1 MARSPENPGEQ
12 LIRGANE
19 AIRKA
24 TVELRQQANAR
35 VAQLQQQ
42 AQESTQKVGK

>member
-19 AIRKA
+19 AISEA
-24 TVELRQQANAR
+24 TAKLQQQADAR

-42 AQESTQKVGK
+42 AQESTQRVGK